1 MAEAENHWQYI
12 QSIDVSKRKANAI
25 RELER
30 SRNLLNSVRNLFD
43 DGSDTAQIRDH
54 LEGFKIR
61 LDDLESY
68 IYKSRNSTE
77 AVRHWIYHSCLV
89 RILKYVPIICFQAFQ
104 SLSSS
109 NATLDSI
116 RRSIAEITTKSNRI
130 DINLNLA
137 RKKNVNASM
146 AVSKARVGFQSL
158 KSSLESLKFKRA
170 QCAAKE
176 SELSR
181 MNPEL
186 KRKYVQAAQ
195 VHASNLWRQAQS
207 LFNQFNATRD
217 VADHPLQA
225 ANAYRSIVEALKL
238 ARQAAEAAGEAA
250 ETAYGRAY
258 PDDMDLSLVEQA
270 KISREKSRDLLLQ
283 SERLK
288 VVVSNHKEQLKGE
301 KAKLET
307 IETQL
312 KRAKTI
318 NDETNGNMDKLPQGT
333 FKKKTRF

>member
-1 MAEAENHWQYI
+1 M
-12 QSIDVSKRKANAI
+12 
-25 RELER
+25 
-30 SRNLLNSVRNLFD
+30 
-43 DGSDTAQIRDH
+43 
-54 LEGFKIR
+54 
-61 LDDLESY
+61 
-68 IYKSRNSTE
+68 
-77 AVRHWIYHSCLV
+77 
-89 RILKYVPIICFQAFQ
+89 PIICFQAFQ

-312 KRAKTI
+312 KKAKTI

>member
-1 MAEAENHWQYI
+1 MSN
-12 QSIDVSKRKANAI
+12 
-25 RELER
+25 
-30 SRNLLNSVRNLFD
+30 
-43 DGSDTAQIRDH
+43 
-54 LEGFKIR
+54 
-61 LDDLESY
+61 
-68 IYKSRNSTE
+68 
-77 AVRHWIYHSCLV
+77 
-89 RILKYVPIICFQAFQ
+89 
-104 SLSSS
+104 S

-116 RRSIAEITTKSNRI
+116 RLSIAEITTKSNKI
-130 DINLNLA
+130 DVDLNLA
-137 RKKNVNASM
+137 RKKNVNASL

-158 KSSLESLKFKRA
+158 KTSLGSLKHKRI

-176 SELSR
+176 GELSR

-186 KRKYVQAAQ
+186 RRKYVQAAQ
-195 VHASNLWRQAQS
+195 VHANNLWKQAQS

-225 ANAYRSIVEALKL
+225 ANAYKSIVEALKL

-301 KAKLET
+301 KVKLES
-307 IETQL
+307 IEAQL
-312 KRAKTI
+312 KKAKSI
-318 NDETNGNMDKLPQGT
+318 NDETSANMNKLPQGNLFEE
-333 FKKKTRF
+333 FKDSFDL